1 MGLDQMILT
10 VVNSIWTYVI
20 LLIAVILAF
29 IWSRK

>member
-10 VVNSIWTYVI
+10 VVNSIWTYVV

-29 IWSRK
+29 IWSRQ